1 MLFADCLSFD
11 ERRQKIKAFYRTQ
24 DCVSNLLKRFTYA
37 VREFSNKLLLRRLS
51 KSNLSSSTTL
61 YVHPNRRR
69 HLRLS
74 SALSKTENL
83 IQENAEVKRHNVPA
97 AITCRSD
104 IA

>member
-11 ERRQKIKAFYRTQ
+11 ERRHKIKAFYRTQ

-37 VREFSNKLLLRRLS
+37 IQEFSNKLPS

-61 YVHPNRRR
+61 YARPNRKR

-83 IQENAEVKRHNVPA
+83 IQENAEVKRHNVLDVIA
-97 AITCRSD
+97 CRSD

>member
-37 VREFSNKLLLRRLS
+37 VREFSNKLLS

>member
-37 VREFSNKLLLRRLS
+37 VREFSNKLPS

-83 IQENAEVKRHNVPA
+83 IQENAEVKRHNVLDVIA
-97 AITCRSD
+97 CRSD